1 MIIVDYCKI
10 ALLMA
15 RIAETILLLITKI
28 LKLFGYFLQIKQF
41 YLSFYIKYHFL
52 T

>member
-15 RIAETILLLITKI
+15 RIAETIFLLITKI
-28 LKLFGYFLQIKQF
+28 LKLFGHILQIKQF
-41 YLSFYIKYHFL
+41 NLSFNIKYHFL
-52 T
+52 I